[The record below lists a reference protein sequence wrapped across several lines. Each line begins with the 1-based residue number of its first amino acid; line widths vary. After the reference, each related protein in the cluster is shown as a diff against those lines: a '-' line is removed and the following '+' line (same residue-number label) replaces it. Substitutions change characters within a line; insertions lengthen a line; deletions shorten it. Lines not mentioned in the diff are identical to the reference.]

1 MQLRR
6 PILLFLLL
14 SAATA
19 ARVQAQWLATP
30 HLAINLAGDAEF
42 RRGGPG
48 GSLAY
53 WGDHLGFEVEYQH
66 YFHFFKDKNVD
77 IVPNNCT
84 PEIGQLPCT
93 DLNTRARSI
102 MGNALALT
110 GSQDAKWRL
119 YGTAG
124 LGVIHAWIEGP
135 GTQYD
140 LDQNNLA
147 LNIGGGVKNSLMS
160 RVGIRSELRY
170 VRAFV
175 GENSDQA
182 YRRDYG
188 FVRATLGVTF
198 GLSR

>member
-14 SAATA
+14 SAGTATHA
-19 ARVQAQWLATP
+19 HAQWLATP

-53 WGDHLGFEVEYQH
+53 WGDHMGFEIEYQH
-66 YFHFFKDKNVD
+66 YFHFFKDENVD

-84 PEIGQLPCT
+84 PGGQIPCT

-102 MGNALALT
+102 MGNALAVT
-110 GSQDAKWRL
+110 GSKNAKWRA
-119 YGTAG
+119 YGSAG

-147 LNIGGGVKNSLMS
+147 FNIGGGVKYSLIS

-175 GENSDQA
+175 GEDTNEA

-188 FVRATLGVTF
+188 FARAILGFTF